1 MTCAPVPSMVRRT
14 LEARMA
20 TITLKNIP
28 DDLHRRLKERAARH
42 RRSLN
47 GEILA
52 SLEMVVKSEPVDPRA
67 FIARIRSLRPRGEVA
82 PSPFDF
88 DVARGTPRR

>member
-1 MTCAPVPSMVRRT
+1 
-14 LEARMA
+14 MA

-28 DDLHRRLKERAARH
+28 DDLHRCLKERAARH

-52 SLEMVVKSEPVDPRA
+52 TLEMAVRSEPVDPRA
-67 FIARIRSLRPRGEVA
+67 FLARIRGLRPRAGEAA
-82 PSPFDF
+82 PRSGLDIS
-88 DVARGTPRR
+88 RRTR

>member
-1 MTCAPVPSMVRRT
+1 
-14 LEARMA
+14 MA

-47 GEILA
+47 GEIL
-52 SLEMVVKSEPVDPRA
+52 STLEMAVRSEPVDPRA
-67 FIARIRSLRPRGEVA
+67 FIARIQDLRPREGEA
-82 PSPFDF
+82 ASRGNFD
-88 DVARGTPRR
+88 ASERTR